1 MIYFLLMSLLFGQIS
16 YSCLFCS
23 TPYGEI
29 SKLCFLFPSIAS
41 YHSRACCFR
50 HLMIMYPILFSYTP
64 TNSYISYSCL
74 FLSPFAC
81 YISYYCYSTR
91 QISYLSLFYPSDDVK
106 ISNPSLI
113 SISSWWVDIL
123 LVYYLPS
130 LGAVRYL
137 SCSRFFCPLTWWLH
151 IFLVFVSPFHVLL
164 KHLTC

>member
-1 MIYFLLMSLLFGQIS
+1 MFIHFFYVFYFSCHVRPTFVHYMMSKSYLFLSSFEVYISNTYSFLPPHKDMIYFLLMSLLFGQIS

-29 SKLCFLFPSIAS
+29 FKLCFLFPSIAS

-74 FLSPFAC
+74 FLSPFVC

-91 QISYLSLFYPSDDVK
+91 HISYMSLFYPSDDVK

-113 SISSWWVDIL
+113 SISSW
-123 LVYYLPS
+123 
-130 LGAVRYL
+130 
-137 SCSRFFCPLTWWLH
+137 
-151 IFLVFVSPFHVLL
+151 
-164 KHLTC
+164 